1 MDVTI
6 LRIILILLGGGLI
19 VGIYLWERRKRA
31 DTRIQAVRREKEP
44 RLEPT
49 FGHSGPRQEPKA
61 EEAQVADLDHD
72 LHELQELVR
81 EERPAPARPNKARP
95 NKARPN
101 KARPAKT
108 RPAKKSNKRVSSEAE
123 IQQQDLF
130 AYEAVTETDHYQRE
144 KIEIPTLILQ
154 INVSARNE
162 DFEGLDIIRAIQGEQ
177 LELGDMDIYHRHNEW
192 GGKGPVLFSMASMV
206 KPGTFPKE
214 SMEEFSTPGL
224 TLFAQLPG
232 PRDGLEL
239 FSEMHS
245 TAEHLALELDGE
257 LQDET
262 HSRLSKQTVEH
273 IRSQI
278 VEHQRRVQLAKSR
291 MK

>member
-6 LRIILILLGGGLI
+6 LRIILILLGGALI
-19 VGIYLWERRKRA
+19 VGIYLWERRKRDDA
-31 DTRIQAVRREKEP
+31 RVHAVRREQES

-49 FGHSGPRQEPKA
+49 LGGPGAEREPEVEYGETA
-61 EEAQVADLDHD
+61 GLDHD

-81 EERPAPARPNKARP
+81 EERPVRPA
-95 NKARPN
+95 
-101 KARPAKT
+101 ARPAKIRKEPASAGAAET
-108 RPAKKSNKRVSSEAE
+108 R
-123 IQQQDLF
+123 QQDLF
-130 AYEAVTETDHYQRE
+130 ADDAISDTDHYKQSG
-144 KIEIPTLILQ
+144 KEIPTLILQ
-154 INVSARNE
+154 INVVARDD
-162 DFEGLDIIRAIQGEQ
+162 DFEGLDIVRAIQGEQ
-177 LELGDMDIYHRHNEW
+177 LELGDMDIFHRHNDR

-206 KPGTFPKE
+206 KPGIFPRE
-214 SMEEFSTPGL
+214 SMEEFRTPGL

-245 TAEHLALELDGE
+245 TAEHLALELNGE

-262 HSRLSKQTVEH
+262 HSRLTKQTVEH

-278 VEHQRRVQLAKSR
+278 LEHQRRVQLAKSR
-291 MK
+291 LK